1 MFRAWCFGSG
11 TAGFWFY
18 IPRVRGGAARNRTP
32 TLIHHRPP
40 AAGVAGELSVVYMA
54 LPYLRQ
60 RKLYSVDM
68 PNAMNFAFSVTAL
81 FRLVSLAYVFGLP
94 MVRRSPAAP
103 ARAGALTTAC
113 AQLYGYMLEQ
123 RRRNLAPRPSTVKKK
138 RS

>member
-1 MFRAWCFGSG
+1 
-11 TAGFWFY
+11 
-18 IPRVRGGAARNRTP
+18 
-32 TLIHHRPP
+32 
-40 AAGVAGELSVVYMA
+40 MA

-60 RKLYSVDM
+60 RKLYSMDM
-68 PNAMNFAFSVTAL
+68 PNALNFAFSVTAL

-94 MVRRSPAAP
+94 MVRRPPAAP
-103 ARAGALTTAC
+103 ARAVVGALTTAR